1 MADNGRRA
9 GTNSND
15 AATRWDYN
23 IFTKISSGLRPTPPP
38 RFGTGVWGREGEGR
52 MGEGKREE
60 GEGERAKGKG
70 GRGKGFEG

>member
-1 MADNGRRA
+1 MVLLHILGYLVSR
-9 GTNSND
+9 
-15 AATRWDYN
+15 
-23 IFTKISSGLRPTPPP
+23 GLRPTPPP

-60 GEGERAKGKG
+60 GKGERAKGKG